1 MKKSFYYNFII
12 ICSLSFLI
20 VGCQLNDSLTKL
32 ADVVMPGNEKY
43 KVKDSKKKELPKQ
56 YKKDT
61 NQKKIKKVESP
72 NFKDKVAKS
81 KINKDE
87 IDEIDEI
94 KKIENFNEELALI
107 QPELTKK
114 SLTSKQSEIF
124 ALEPIEIGLLFPL
137 SGKNSIIG
145 ETLINSIRLY
155 LDEKESKINF
165 RIYDTRSSIIGVEEA
180 FKKALSENIKVFI
193 GPIFSQETMAIK
205 NIKRSKEVIVYS
217 LSTDKNAISENII
230 ITGFSLED
238 ELSCIFQKVK
248 KDEISKIGIIYN
260 DDQYGN
266 LLRKIISEK
275 FSNVRNMNVSFLQ
288 INDLINLDNEIKKFS
303 FYELGKERL
312 KEQINKIK
320 VSNIEKDLKE
330 FQLKNFENLE
340 TFGDKP
346 YELIIIGESGNKL
359 IEILSLLSFYDI
371 NANNTMI
378 YGTSIWEGLDRYKE
392 DVIDNTF
399 FATGLKLNKKKY
411 RNTYASIFSSDPN
424 NLNYIVND
432 LINFL
437 SIQGLKVGSNDV
449 TYDTKYDSDFS
460 SAIISNEGYFKRK
473 IFLNK
478 YENGQIKE
486 ILSCPI
492 SII

>member
-20 VGCQLNDSLTKL
+20 LGCQLNDSLTKL

-43 KVKDSKKKELPKQ
+43 KVKDSKKKELSKQ
-56 YKKDT
+56 HKKDT
-61 NQKKIKKVESP
+61 TQKKIKKVESS
-72 NFKDKVAKS
+72 NVKDKVEKPE
-81 KINKDE
+81 INKDE
-87 IDEIDEI
+87 IGEI
-94 KKIENFNEELALI
+94 KKIEDFNEELVLI

-137 SGKNSIIG
+137 SGKNSVLG

-155 LDEKESKINF
+155 LDGKENKINF
-165 RIYDTRSSIIGVEEA
+165 RIYDTKSSLVGVEEA
-180 FKKALSENIKVFI
+180 FKKGLSENIKIFI

-205 NIKRSKEVIVYS
+205 NIERSKEVVVYS

-238 ELSCIFQKVK
+238 ELSCIFKKVK
-248 KDEISKIGIIYN
+248 QDEISKIGIIYN

-275 FSNVRNMNVSFLQ
+275 TYNARNMNVSFLQ
-288 INDLINLDNEIKKFS
+288 INNSINLDDEIKKFS

-312 KEQINKIK
+312 KEQINKVK
-320 VSNIEKDLKE
+320 LSNIEKDLKE
-330 FQLKNFENLE
+330 FQLKIFKNLE
-340 TFGDKP
+340 TYGDKP

-371 NANNTMI
+371 NASNTMI
-378 YGTSIWEGLDRYKE
+378 YGTSIWEGLDKYKE

-399 FATGLKLNKKKY
+399 FATSLKLNKKKY
-411 RNTYASIFSSDPN
+411 RNTYASIFSTDPN

-432 LINFL
+432 LVNFL
-437 SIQGLKVGSNDV
+437 STKGLKVGSNDGI
-449 TYDTKYDSDFS
+449 YDTKYDSDFS

>member
-20 VGCQLNDSLTKL
+20 LGCQLNDSLTKL

-43 KVKDSKKKELPKQ
+43 KVKDSKKKELSKQ
-56 YKKDT
+56 NKKDT
-61 NQKKIKKVESP
+61 TQKKIKKVESS
-72 NFKDKVAKS
+72 NVKDKVEKPE
-81 KINKDE
+81 INKDE
-87 IDEIDEI
+87 IGEI
-94 KKIENFNEELALI
+94 KKIEDFNEELVLI

-137 SGKNSIIG
+137 SGKNSVIG

-288 INDLINLDNEIKKFS
+288 INDLINLDDEIKKFS

>member
-20 VGCQLNDSLTKL
+20 LGCQLNDSLTKL
-32 ADVVMPGNEKY
+32 ADAVMLGNEKY
-43 KVKDSKKKELPKQ
+43 KVKDTKKELSKQ
-56 YKKDT
+56 KKET
-61 NQKKIKKVESP
+61 IQKKIKKVESSSIK
-72 NFKDKVAKS
+72 NEEEKSETNKDKTV
-81 KINKDE
+81 
-87 IDEIDEI
+87 EI
-94 KKIENFNEELALI
+94 KKIEDVNDTLALI

-114 SLTSKQSEIF
+114 SLTSKKDEVL

-137 SGKNSIIG
+137 SGKNSFIG

-155 LDEKESKINF
+155 LDGKENKINF
-165 RIYDTRSSIIGVEEA
+165 RIYDTKSSLIGAEQA
-180 FKKALSENIKVFI
+180 FKKGLLENIKIFV
-193 GPIFSQETMAIK
+193 GPVFSQETMAIK
-205 NIKRSKEVIVYS
+205 KIERSKEVIVYS

-248 KDEISKIGIIYN
+248 QEEFSKIGIIYN
-260 DDQYGN
+260 NDQYGN
-266 LLRKIISEK
+266 LLRKIISKETHK
-275 FSNVRNMNVSFLQ
+275 TKNMNLSFLQ
-288 INDLINLDNEIKKFS
+288 INDSINLDNEIKKFS
-303 FYELGKERL
+303 FYLLGKERL
-312 KEQINKIK
+312 KEQIKKVKDSKID
-320 VSNIEKDLKE
+320 KDLKK
-330 FQLKNFENLE
+330 FQLKTFENLE
-340 TFGDKP
+340 TYGDKP

-371 NANNTMI
+371 NASNTMI

-399 FATGLKLNKKKY
+399 FATSLKLNKKKY

-437 SIQGLKVGSNDV
+437 AIQGLKVGSNDII
-449 TYDTKYDSDFS
+449 YDTKHDSDFS

-473 IFLNK
+473 IFINK
-478 YENGQIKE
+478 YQNGQIEE
-486 ILSCPI
+486 IQSCPI
-492 SII
+492 SRI